1 MTKILATLGPISSN
15 KNIKYLVN
23 KSDMVRLNMS
33 HNSVDWHNK
42 MINKIK
48 IIDHKKTI
56 LVDVPG
62 VKPRTLN
69 NNEIRIKKGQKIIFA
84 YNSTNKNIIPISNP
98 LPKISKKTKIKTFS
112 ISDGAYIFNF
122 VSLKNKLLTGI
133 SLQDFTLLPR
143 KGLNIPFSIYNDNLQ
158 SKLYT
163 KFIKKIRN
171 LRYDCIGL
179 SFVQS
184 SKIIK
189 KLKIQNKSKVFI
201 SKIENYLGY
210 LNRKEIIK
218 ESDAIMIDRGDLA
231 AEVGNEKITDFT
243 NNIIEECKN
252 LSKPVIIATENLNSL
267 INSLSPSK
275 SDILNLDYFLSKK
288 VDYIML
294 SDETATSKYWKN
306 TLYWLN
312 NFFKLR
318 NKKIYIKKKLDIY
331 EIIKNTQD
339 QVLVLFSKKGFF
351 LKNISGVNYAKLFLF
366 TQDKMLAK
374 TSSIKEN
381 ITSFFTMFPKKNLD
395 NFLFK
400 NLKKNKKLIF
410 KNNDFALLINVSFPR
425 KKSRANNIIVISKKD
440 F

>member
-1 MTKILATLGPISSN
+1 MTKILATLGPVSSH

-33 HNSVDWHNK
+33 HNSIDWHNK

-48 IIDHKKTI
+48 IIDYKKTI

-62 VKPRTLN
+62 AKPRTLN
-69 NNEIRIKKGQKIIFA
+69 NKEINIKKGQKIVFA

-98 LPKISKKTKIKTFS
+98 LPKLSKKTKIKTFS
-112 ISDGAYIFNF
+112 ISDGAYMFNF
-122 VSLKNKLLTGI
+122 VSLNNKLLTGI
-133 SLQDFTLLPR
+133 SLQDFILLPR

-163 KFIKKIRN
+163 KFIRKIRN
-171 LRYDCIGL
+171 LKYDCIGL

-189 KLKIQNKSKVFI
+189 KLKNQNKSKIFI

-210 LNRKEIIK
+210 LNRKKIIK

-231 AEVGNEKITDFT
+231 AEVGDENLTDFT

-275 SDILNLDYFLSKK
+275 SDILNIDYFISKK

-306 TLYWLN
+306 TLKWLN
-312 NFFKLR
+312 NFFKIR
-318 NKKIYIKKKLDIY
+318 NKKININNKLDIY
-331 EIIKNTQD
+331 EIIKKTQN
-339 QVLVLFSKKGFF
+339 QVLVLFSKKGYFF
-351 LKNISGVNYAKLFLF
+351 KKISGINYSKLFLF

-374 TSSIKEN
+374 TSNLNKN
-381 ITSFFTMFPKKNLD
+381 ITSFYKMFPKKNFD
-395 NFLFK
+395 NFLFQ
-400 NLKKNKKLIF
+400 NLKKNKQLIF
-410 KNNDFALLINVSFPR
+410 KNNKFAILINISFPK
-425 KKSRANNIIVISKKD
+425 KKSRANSIIVISKD
-440 F
+440 NF